1 MFKKFRPDIDVNS
14 VYEVDFDSL
23 YDEGIRGIIFDIDNT
38 LVAHDAPCNERSDE
52 LVQKLMDKGF
62 RLFILSNN
70 DEERVNRFIKNI
82 KIDYIYKSGKP
93 SSKNYYAAF
102 ERMGLNR
109 EEVIAVGDQLF
120 TDCLGA
126 KNAGIRF
133 IRVGIVDKK
142 EPPHIKL
149 KRVLEKPIEALSKL

>member
-62 RLFILSNN
+62 KLFILSNN

-82 KIDYIYKSGKP
+82 KIDYIHKSGKP

-102 ERMGLNR
+102 ERMGLNP

>member
-82 KIDYIYKSGKP
+82 KIDYIHKSGKP

-102 ERMGLNR
+102 ERMGLNP

-149 KRVLEKPIEALSKL
+149 KRVLE

>member
-82 KIDYIYKSGKP
+82 KIDYIHKSGKP

-102 ERMGLNR
+102 ERMGLNP

-142 EPPHIKL
+142 EPPHIKF